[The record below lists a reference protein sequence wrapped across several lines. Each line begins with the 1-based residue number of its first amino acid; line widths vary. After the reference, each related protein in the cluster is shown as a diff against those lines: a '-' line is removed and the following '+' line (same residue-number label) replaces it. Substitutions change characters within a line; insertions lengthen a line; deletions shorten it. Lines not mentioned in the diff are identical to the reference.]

1 MSVSAFS
8 GFRKTPFSRL
18 PIIQSLKGASAA
30 GFWCCTAD
38 KISSHAP
45 NTMAELPTPPSLL
58 DEVNPRL
65 VVAVTRS
72 QKRKRE
78 VERALVTVSSL
89 FGAHLPP
96 ACVSVRQPSSRSR
109 VRMRRRYGRQ
119 RQRAAY
125 GILAG
130 CFFPSIRRPC
140 SPKLERSF
148 SASSLKTRFS
158 PCSLFCRSA
167 RRPARRL
174 KLWKLPRGLLLR
186 KALVAR

>member
-89 FGAHLPP
+89 FGA
-96 ACVSVRQPSSRSR
+96 PSSA
-109 VRMRRRYGRQ
+109 GLC
-119 RQRAAY
+119 QRAAAFEPKIWTSEAPRRVRDTRRMFLPLDTTPLQPKARK
-125 GILAG
+125 ILFRLVPKNA
-130 CFFPSIRRPC
+130 FFPMFPF
-140 SPKLERSF
+140 L
-148 SASSLKTRFS
+148 
-158 PCSLFCRSA
+158 
-167 RRPARRL
+167 
-174 KLWKLPRGLLLR
+174 
-186 KALVAR
+186 

>member
-1 MSVSAFS
+1 VSVSAFS

-89 FGAHLPP
+89 FGA
-96 ACVSVRQPSSRSR
+96 PSSA
-109 VRMRRRYGRQ
+109 GLC
-119 RQRAAY
+119 QRAAAFEPKQGSY
-125 GILAG
+125 APKIWTSEAARPVRDTRRMFLPLDTTPLQPKARKILFRLVPKNA
-130 CFFPSIRRPC
+130 FFPMFPF
-140 SPKLERSF
+140 L
-148 SASSLKTRFS
+148 
-158 PCSLFCRSA
+158 
-167 RRPARRL
+167 
-174 KLWKLPRGLLLR
+174 
-186 KALVAR
+186 

>member
-89 FGAHLPP
+89 FGA
-96 ACVSVRQPSSRSR
+96 PSSA
-109 VRMRRRYGRQ
+109 GLC
-119 RQRAAY
+119 QRAAAFEPKQGSY
-125 GILAG
+125 APKIWTSEAPRRVRDTRRMFLPLDTTPLQPKARKIL
-130 CFFPSIRRPC
+130 FRLV
-140 SPKLERSF
+140 PKN
-148 SASSLKTRFS
+148 AFS